1 MMKKHDRILIGAL
14 LLICITVAAFL
25 STRSDAQ
32 PRHAVITQNGV
43 VLYDIP
49 LTGHRGTEEIF
60 LKDGDGTNIIRIED
74 ETIAV
79 TAADCPD
86 QICVKTSAA
95 SQKGDIIACLP
106 HKLLI
111 EVK

>member
-1 MMKKHDRILIGAL
+1 MKNHDRILIAAL
-14 LLICITVAAFL
+14 LLICITAAGFL
-25 STRSDAQ
+25 YTGSDAQ
-32 PRHAVITQNGV
+32 PRHAIITQGGR

-60 LKDGDGTNIIRIED
+60 LKDGDGTNVIRIED
-74 ETIAV
+74 ESIFV

-106 HKLLI
+106 HELLI